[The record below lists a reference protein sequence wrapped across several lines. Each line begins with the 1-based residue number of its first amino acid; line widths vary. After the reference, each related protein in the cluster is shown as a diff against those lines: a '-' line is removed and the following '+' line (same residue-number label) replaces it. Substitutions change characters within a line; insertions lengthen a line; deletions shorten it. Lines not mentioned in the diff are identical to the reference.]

1 MFHCRENEL
10 RKLNRRYEKGQFECI
25 VIYGR
30 QRVGKTALI
39 NEFCKDKPVI
49 YMSALNATAE
59 ENLRTLSKAI
69 CSYENPEMTTA
80 PEFRS
85 YDDALGEI
93 SRIAQNQ
100 RVVFVIDEYPYL
112 AAADSSI
119 SSRLQHLIDHV
130 WSESKLYLIL
140 CGSSMSFMEYQVLG
154 YESPLYGRHSL
165 RSNR

>member
-1 MFHCRENEL
+1 MLDIKLIQNDFETVATAL
-10 RKLNRRYEKGQFECI
+10 RKKKVDESL
-25 VIYGR
+25 
-30 QRVGKTALI
+30 L
-39 NEFCKDKPVI
+39 
-49 YMSALNATAE
+49 

-112 AAADSSI
+112 AAADPSI

-140 CGSSMSFMEYQVLG
+140 
-154 YESPLYGRHSL
+154 
-165 RSNR
+165 